1 LSFGDSILGDS
12 KKVVD
17 AAQAIAERMHSE
29 SLPTS
34 WADKAEKTST
44 DRNDG

>member
-1 LSFGDSILGDS
+1 LKTEFCGDF

-29 SLPTS
+29 SLLTS

-44 DRNDG
+44 YWNAG